1 MKLVLLIRSLL
12 LLGNMLKLK
21 FNFES
26 IQVKSLLD
34 EVLFYRAAQWSN
46 LCEAYKHCS
55 KQFIILQSNS
65 ISLFWSFTRKRAN
78 VVLLLGHWSMRSFEP
93 QGSQLKRDDRLIRRR
108 GSCRGL
114 YLEMGSW
121 AYKLILERVA
131 QIDGSF
137 CPEEQSS
144 RSSGCH
150 SYPKGHDTAFLAMN
164 IHFHSECVWQHS
176 RTGLRLF
183 PGGTGISLR
192 LHGDIISR
200 FDFFICDIHL
210 CG

>member
-1 MKLVLLIRSLL
+1 MKCYFIELRNEVICVKLINIAVNNLLSYNRIQYHFF
-12 LLGNMLKLK
+12 GV
-21 FNFES
+21 S
-26 IQVKSLLD
+26 I
-34 EVLFYRAAQWSN
+34 E
-46 LCEAYKHCS
+46 
-55 KQFIILQSNS
+55 
-65 ISLFWSFTRKRAN
+65 KRAN

-150 SYPKGHDTAFLAMN
+150 SNPKGHDTAFLAMN